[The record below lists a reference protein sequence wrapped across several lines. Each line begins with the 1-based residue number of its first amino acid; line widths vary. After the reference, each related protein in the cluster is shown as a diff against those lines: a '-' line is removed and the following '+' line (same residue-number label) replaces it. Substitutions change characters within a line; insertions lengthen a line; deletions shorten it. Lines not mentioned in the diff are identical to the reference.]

1 VKNKFVLPFSI
12 TCTYLCILGLILTLK
27 NPVCIDSSVVERLDS
42 VSASEIQAAKAA
54 TLITET
60 AYSCDAHKATT
71 YSEKLIATEGLVT
84 KKLKNVIS
92 VLESIQK
99 FKNKIQIIVRFDKPL
114 MFEIQNSKLIIG
126 SSLLAAD
133 GHLQRGIVKI
143 WTHENESQMQIQ
155 ANLFEDVVS
164 DFLYFIINGDVSIED
179 PLTGIKTK
187 LGSAQWPQVL
197 KSTEAYCDSSWKA
210 SEHYQICGLLEGAA
224 SEEIARQMMTLS
236 LRPLLSS
243 SLISSYKNLNF
254 TNQQNLLKNFSQFL
268 RKRTMTPD
276 KRIEFVLQE
285 SNPLKQGILN
295 IKSFS
300 DLFVSA
306 DLLSQQEYKQLYAGL
321 TSELQ
326 NAGFS
331 DSFAE
336 AYFDFMIEVPDQ
348 ISAQSSFFKNIEAAS
363 KKNLNLQIAL
373 KDQNQIWIMPSRTA
387 LPLSAFDKIKSRQNI
402 YFACS
407 GLKEIKI
414 EQFFE
419 QTEKLMMIKGCD
431 QNQDYKFSSLFE
443 VGLKEFIRL
452 NEKIKF
458 VQFHIPSL
466 EMKQAELAHV
476 NNFFELVEN
485 RDVNRQ
491 EFRTLGWSQIQWSD
505 EYHAY
510 KPKAAIEAI
519 EFFRN

>member
-1 VKNKFVLPFSI
+1 M
-12 TCTYLCILGLILTLK
+12 GLILALK
-27 NPVCIDSSVVERLDS
+27 NPICIDSSIVEKLDS
-42 VSASEIQAAKAA
+42 VSAAEVMSAKPAL
-54 TLITET
+54 TIES
-60 AYSCDAHKATT
+60 AYSCYEHKATS
-71 YSEKLIATEGLVT
+71 YSEKLISTESIVS
-84 KKLKNVIS
+84 KKLKNVIL

-99 FKNKIQIIVRFDKPL
+99 FKNKVQIVVRHDKPL
-114 MFEIQNSKLIIG
+114 IFEIQKSKLTIG
-126 SSLLAAD
+126 NSLLRAD
-133 GHLQRGIVKI
+133 GHLQRGIIKI
-143 WTHENESQMQIQ
+143 WVHENESQLQIQ
-155 ANLFEDVVS
+155 SSLFEDVVS
-164 DFLYFIINGDVSIED
+164 DFLYYVINGDLSIED

-210 SEHYQICGLLEGAA
+210 SEHFQTCGLIESPTA
-224 SEEIARQMMTLS
+224 EETVRQMMTLS

-243 SLISSYKNLNF
+243 SLIASYKNLSF
-254 TNQQNLLKNFSQFL
+254 ANQQNLLQNFNQFL
-268 RKRTMTPD
+268 QKRTLTPE
-276 KRIEFVLQE
+276 KMIEFVMHE

-295 IKSFS
+295 VKSFS

-306 DLLSQQEYKQLYAGL
+306 DIFSKQEYKQLYAGL

-336 AYFDFMIEVPDQ
+336 AYFDFIIEVPDQ
-348 ISAQSSFFKNIEAAS
+348 ILTQSSFFKSVELAS
-363 KKNLNLQIAL
+363 KKNLNLQIAI

-414 EQFFE
+414 EKFFE

-431 QNQDYKFSSLFE
+431 QTQDYKFSTLFE
-443 VGLKEFIRL
+443 SGIKEFIRL
-452 NEKIKF
+452 NDKIKF

-519 EFFRN
+519 EIFRN